1 MLTTTVATEALG
13 MIAVK
18 VEVGEDIRGVGE
30 EATMVEGE
38 DLVEEGEVEEALEA
52 TLGEVSIRVEVE
64 GQVSEA
70 DSGTMQWVILE
81 EDTVIVEVVVA
92 VVEDLEETWE
102 VLEVVSVIEVLEV
115 GLEEDGEVVGEEGKD
130 LDASRWIPTHS
141 EELRDPSTLTK
152 LRRTKARLKPLR
164 CKNLR

>member
-1 MLTTTVATEALG
+1 

-30 EATMVEGE
+30 EATMAEGE
-38 DLVEEGEVEEALEA
+38 DMGEGGEGEAVLEV

-70 DSGTMQWVILE
+70 DSGTMQWVSLE

-102 VLEVVSVIEVLEV
+102 VLEVVAVIEGLEVDLEV
-115 GLEEDGEVVGEEGKD
+115 GAVEGEEGKG
-130 LDASRWIPTHS
+130 LGASRWIPTPL
-141 EELRDPSTLTK
+141 EELRAPSTLTK

-164 CKNLR
+164 CKDQR